1 MRKTALCLHYPTV
14 MVTYTVFKFIVK
26 NVYSISLQIVT
37 RVPQKTTYQ
46 QQKNNKIE
54 SNKEK
59 HRKLLTFNCLWL
71 LFQGTSPV
79 CTDIP

>member
-1 MRKTALCLHYPTV
+1 MERTKPSRKTAVLRSKYP
-14 MVTYTVFKFIVK
+14 
-26 NVYSISLQIVT
+26 LQIVT
-37 RVPQKTTYQ
+37 RVPQKTSYQ
-46 QQKNNKIE
+46 QPKNNKIE

-71 LFQGTSPV
+71 LFQGMFPV